1 MSRTIPPKFSL
12 LRPVRGSDGEALA
25 ATATALGV
33 GVGEDEAGGE
43 IVFLPVHHAADQI
56 EDGGGVDVEGAGGRV
71 DLLVERPRLAYKVD
85 RISQARAA
93 APGGG
98 ELDPDGPFRRL

>member
-1 MSRTIPPKFSL
+1 MSCRGQCHPKSFSL
-12 LRPVRGSDGEALA
+12 RTVRRSDGEALA

-56 EDGGGVDVEGAGGRV
+56 EDGGGVDVKAAGGRV
-71 DLLVERPRLAYKVD
+71 DLLVERLRLVHKVD
-85 RISQARAA
+85 RISEARAA
-93 APGGG
+93 APGGR
-98 ELDPDGPFRRL
+98 ELDSDGPF